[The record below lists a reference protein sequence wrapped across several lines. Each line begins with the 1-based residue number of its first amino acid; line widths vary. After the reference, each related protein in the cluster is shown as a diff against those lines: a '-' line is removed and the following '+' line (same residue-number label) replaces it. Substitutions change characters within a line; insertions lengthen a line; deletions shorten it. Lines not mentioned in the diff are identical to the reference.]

1 LVLNVQKEQ
10 ERSSAD
16 EELREES
23 IEESSERKRFDVRL
37 LRVAIRLRINENNN
51 KQQLNRWRKSN
62 DYIILFRLHDI
73 QTLYFYV
80 LSQI

>member
-1 LVLNVQKEQ
+1 MVLNVQKEQ

-37 LRVAIRLRINENNN
+37 LRVAIRLRINENN

>member
-10 ERSSAD
+10 ERSSVD
-16 EELREES
+16 KELREES

-37 LRVAIRLRINENNN
+37 LRVAIRLRINENN

>member
-10 ERSSAD
+10 ERSSVD
-16 EELREES
+16 KELREES

-37 LRVAIRLRINENNN
+37 LRVAIRLRINENN

-62 DYIILFRLHDI
+62 DYSILFRLHDI

>member
-16 EELREES
+16 KELREES

-37 LRVAIRLRINENNN
+37 LRVAIRLRINENN
-51 KQQLNRWRKSN
+51 KQQTESMEKV
-62 DYIILFRLHDI
+62 
-73 QTLYFYV
+73 Q
-80 LSQI
+80 

>member
-1 LVLNVQKEQ
+1 MVLNVQKEQ